1 MNSNKKITLIIRSL
15 SGGGAEGVCVNLAN
29 SFANQNW
36 QVDLVILNLQE
47 EAYLN
52 RLSNRVNL
60 VVLNTNHARYSAIP
74 LLKYILKKKIKTFL
88 VFNYELAVILVI
100 LRIIFK
106 LKIKI
111 ISRNINTFSIK
122 IKKFEEQNFWTKYIV
137 KTLVKYFYNK
147 SDHVINQCQSMRN
160 DLITYF
166 PKLNDNSSIIYN
178 PLPIHIL
185 EYVKKYDLNQIKKK
199 NYLLCI
205 GRLEKQKAF
214 HFAIEAFSGVVEK
227 FPNLRL
233 KIIGKGSLENEL
245 KQKAFDCNL
254 EDKVDFE
261 GFQKDIIPYYL
272 YANGTLL
279 TSIYEGYP
287 NVLIE
292 SIALNTPVVS
302 FDCPGGPNEIIK
314 NGVNGYLAKYLD
326 INDLKNK
333 ISFLLQNKF
342 DNEDLKTSIKKN
354 QINDIFKKYEN
365 LVKSFIKT

>member
-1 MNSNKKITLIIRSL
+1 MISSL

-36 QVDLVILNLQE
+36 QVDLVILNLKE

-52 RLSNRVNL
+52 RLSRKVNI
-60 VVLNTNHARYSAIP
+60 VVLNVNHARYSAIP

-88 VFNYELAVILVI
+88 VFNYELTVLLVI
-100 LRIIFK
+100 LRIILR

-122 IKKFEEQNFWTKYIV
+122 IKKFEEQNFWTRYIV

-147 SDHVINQCQSMRN
+147 TDHVINQCQSMRN

-166 PKLNDNSSIIYN
+166 PKLNNNSSIIYN
-178 PLPIHIL
+178 PLPTHIL
-185 EYVKKYDLNQIKKK
+185 EYAKKHDLNQIKKE
-199 NYLLCI
+199 NYLLCV

-214 HFAIEAFSGVVEK
+214 HFAIEAFAAVVDK

-245 KQKAFDCNL
+245 RQKAFDCNL
-254 EDKVDFE
+254 EDRVDFE
-261 GFQKDIIPYYL
+261 GFQKDIIPFYL
-272 YANGTLL
+272 HANGTLL

-302 FDCPGGPNEIIK
+302 FDCPGGSREIVK
-314 NGVNGYLAKYLD
+314 NGVNGYLVKHLD
-326 INDLKNK
+326 VNDFKKK
-333 ISFLLQNKF
+333 IFNLLQTKF
-342 DNEDLKTSIKKN
+342 NFEDLKISIKKN
-354 QINDIFKKYEN
+354 EIKKVFKQYEEIVN
-365 LVKSFIKT
+365 LFI